1 MTDNSTTGRWNHE
14 AGELPFRDQLFQTA
28 LRLTRSREDS
38 EDLVQETY
46 LKAFRYYDRFNEG
59 TNLKAWLY
67 RIMRNTFI
75 NSYRKRKARPAL
87 VDLDQLGEALE
98 TVMVDSDPAAVATP
112 ETQLMGSEMDLEL
125 RQALADLP
133 HDYRMAVMLA
143 DIHGM
148 SYQEIADLLAVP
160 IGTVMSRLYRG
171 RRRLERA
178 LLSYGKRANYLTAP
192 PARLR
197 DEGIDVS
204 AVFGTTTTMA
214 S

>member
-1 MTDNSTTGRWNHE
+1 MTDTHTTSRWNHE
-14 AGELPFRDQLFQTA
+14 AGELPYRDQLFQTA

-46 LKAFRYYDRFNEG
+46 LKAFRHYGSFTEG

-75 NSYRKRKARPAL
+75 NGYRKRKARPAH
-87 VDLDQLGEALE
+87 VDLDDLGEALE
-98 TVMVDSDPAAVATP
+98 VALVHRDPAASATP
-112 ETQLMGSEMDLEL
+112 ETDLIGSEIDLEL

-148 SYQEIADLLAVP
+148 SYQEIADTLAVP

-171 RRRLERA
+171 RKRLERA
-178 LLSYGKRANYLTAP
+178 LLSYGRRANYLTAP
-192 PARLR
+192 PSRLR
-197 DEGIDVS
+197 DDRIDVS
-204 AVFGTTTTMA
+204 RLFGSPSELA

>member
-1 MTDNSTTGRWNHE
+1 MNDHTSRWDHE
-14 AGELPFRDQLFQTA
+14 AGELPYRDQLFQTA

-38 EDLVQETY
+38 EDLLQETY
-46 LKAFRYYDRFNEG
+46 LKAYRHYDRFTEG

-75 NSYRKRKARPAL
+75 NGYRKRKARPAL
-87 VDLDQLGEALE
+87 VDLDDLGEALE
-98 TVMVDSDPAAVATP
+98 VALVDRDPSASATP
-112 ETQLMGSEMDLEL
+112 ETELIGAEMDLEL
-125 RQALADLP
+125 RRALAELP

-148 SYQEIADLLAVP
+148 TYQEVADLLAIP

-178 LLSYGKRANYLTAP
+178 LLSYGRRANYLTSP
-192 PARLR
+192 PSRLR
-197 DEGIDVS
+197 DNRIDLES
-204 AVFGTTTTMA
+204 MFGPTVA
-214 S
+214 HPS

>member
-1 MTDNSTTGRWNHE
+1 MTDNLSTSRWDHA
-14 AGELPFRDQLFQTA
+14 AGDLPYRDQLLQTA

-46 LKAFRYYDRFNEG
+46 LKAFRHYDRFTEG

-75 NSYRKRKARPAL
+75 NGYRKRKARPAH
-87 VDLDQLGEALE
+87 VDLDGLGEALE
-98 TVMVDSDPAAVATP
+98 LALADRGSAASATP
-112 ETQLMGSEMDLEL
+112 ETELIGSEMDLEL
-125 RQALADLP
+125 RQALAELP
-133 HDYRMAVMLA
+133 HDYRMAVILA

-148 SYQEIADLLAVP
+148 AYQEIAVLLAVP

-178 LLSYGKRANYLTAP
+178 LLSYGRRANYLTSP
-192 PARLR
+192 PSRLR
-197 DEGIDVS
+197 DRAIDVS
-204 AVFGTTTTMA
+204 RLFGSPTQTP